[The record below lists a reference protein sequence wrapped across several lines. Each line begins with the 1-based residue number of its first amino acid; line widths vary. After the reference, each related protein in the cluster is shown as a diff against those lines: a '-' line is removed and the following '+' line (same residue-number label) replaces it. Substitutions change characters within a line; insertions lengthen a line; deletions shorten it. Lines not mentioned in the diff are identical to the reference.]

1 MKRNRFDC
9 WSGFVAMLARRS
21 GEANV
26 RYPTECKIPYRRTL
40 LGTCILHRILR
51 ISGVPVSHTR
61 TGEFIPF
68 PWRFF
73 GSRLWRARNSKS
85 CSLALKLAED
95 RPFLA
100 ERQNRFVDEVAG
112 PFVVDHGARA
122 EFSDGKES
130 GPRDRKRVV

>member
-85 CSLALKLAED
+85 PNEAYFGPLSIADPVTIGQRAQVTSTCRTFPSAFGQAFRLTVRQVMAEG
-95 RPFLA
+95 
-100 ERQNRFVDEVAG
+100 V
-112 PFVVDHGARA
+112 
-122 EFSDGKES
+122 
-130 GPRDRKRVV
+130 